1 MTTPQTPQT
10 PRLDELKARLA
21 TLDGLIHDGTLT
33 GDAAHQARETL
44 EAQVLAAVLQPGAGP
59 AAASPPTDRAGAA
72 RPSARLLAGV
82 VAFVLVLGAS
92 LYAWVGRPSALGV
105 APGAAPAAEAAH
117 GDDPAR
123 FETLAERLA
132 QRLKSQPD
140 DAEGWAMLGRSY
152 SVLGRPADAVQ
163 AYQRVLALRPDDAQ
177 ALADLADAVAS
188 AHGGQLAGEPEAL
201 VKRALK
207 ADPDHPKAL
216 ALAGTLAL
224 ERGDPAL
231 AARHWARALAGVDPG
246 SATARQ
252 LRGALDEARQRA
264 GLPALPPLATAAAAA
279 VPAEASPPT
288 PSADAGSATGSTTT
302 PAGAVQLRVTL
313 APALAAR
320 AAPQDTVFI
329 FARAVQGPK
338 APLAIQ
344 RRQVKD
350 LPLDLTL
357 DDSMTMSPALR
368 LSGAGQVVLGAR
380 ISKSGNP
387 MPQPGDLQGLSAPVP
402 VGSRGLALVITDVLP

>member
-33 GDAAHQARETL
+33 GDAARQARESL
-44 EAQVLAAVLQPGAGP
+44 EAQVLAAVLQPSGGP
-59 AAASPPTDRAGAA
+59 AMAPPAAPPAA

-82 VAFVLVLGAS
+82 AAFVLVLGGG
-92 LYAWVGRPSALGV
+92 LYAWVGQPSALGV

-132 QRLKSQPD
+132 QRLKTQPD

-188 AHGGQLAGEPEAL
+188 THGGLLAGEPEAL
-201 VKRALK
+201 VQRALK

-264 GLPALPPLATAAAAA
+264 GLPALPPLAAAA
-279 VPAEASPPT
+279 VPAEATPPT
-288 PSADAGSATGSTTT
+288 PSAAGSATT

-357 DDSMTMSPALR
+357 DDSMAMSPALR

-402 VGSRGLALVITDVLP
+402 VGSRGQALVITEVLQ